1 MTVCGREGGAE
12 MNEWKIN
19 YISSLYEARL
29 YTVAVQYTHT
39 HTVSTVFFS
48 RCDGGRLVE
57 IFSIPFGMDRAHNFS
72 LNTEWTANETIRDVY
87 RVVGLLVMPREI

>member
-48 RCDGGRLVE
+48 AVTAVDWWK
-57 IFSIPFGMDRAHNFS
+57 FFPFHS
-72 LNTEWTANETIRDVY
+72 EWIVLTISA
-87 RVVGLLVMPREI
+87 